1 LNTTLSVYILIVRK
15 KIFSDGVTEL
25 DKRLTAYD
33 NLCSIFGFIT
43 KFSSQL
49 LSETSADIF
58 ISTFKDNIDT
68 IIFPNVYI
76 SLRLYLTLP
85 VSNCEVER
93 TNSKLKLIENAR

>member
-1 LNTTLSVYILIVRK
+1 MEVNTFYVIIDCL
-15 KIFSDGVTEL
+15 VTEL

-68 IIFPNVYI
+68 ISTYKTRD
-76 SLRLYLTLP
+76 STLF
-85 VSNCEVER
+85 
-93 TNSKLKLIENAR
+93 